1 MLFIIN
7 TLSGPDTHVHECRG
21 LLHINS
27 TITGPYGHMLDTYL
41 DYRGWNKGLVFVNG
55 FNLGWYWPRKGPQNT
70 QYIPGPLLHYGTN
83 EIVLLEIEPMTVKEP
98 AGKSTYA

>member
-1 MLFIIN
+1 
-7 TLSGPDTHVHECRG
+7 
-21 LLHINS
+21 
-27 TITGPYGHMLDTYL
+27 MLDTYL